1 MSMSIVVQFG
11 RQLAGR
17 GCQHGGAP
25 VEEQGGVKVANDVAG
40 FIHSWPENTMKTAKS
55 ISLDQFVDKQSSN
68 VSQHTKSCVFKQRF
82 VLDVIYLV

>member
-1 MSMSIVVQFG
+1 M
-11 RQLAGR
+11 
-17 GCQHGGAP
+17 
-25 VEEQGGVKVANDVAG
+25 ANDVAG

-82 VLDVIYLV
+82 EARGRFHTSYLLFVFVQIFLVFVPEHTSCSS

>member
-1 MSMSIVVQFG
+1 M
-11 RQLAGR
+11 
-17 GCQHGGAP
+17 
-25 VEEQGGVKVANDVAG
+25 ANDVAG